1 MSTIKNIGF
10 LDTRDISEELAGRI
24 TEISNIGVFVY
35 NDRSQNL
42 LLDAKRVNI
51 GTAIKLKDDEDIDVS
66 MRNGELKID
75 NDYLKYLRGNLIINV
90 NGVLFIDKDVEA
102 DSIYEKLYGINVNG
116 KLIAPNNLSGILD
129 SRATVNG
136 KSVYYNRDYIFIN
149 KLELNN
155 DFLNNLED
163 NSNLSTE
170 DAVILENI
178 DIELLNKKVSN
189 IEVLGKLII
198 MENQVDSFKA
208 IIKDYFSVNKKV
220 IPNYKEEIRLLDK
233 DMIIDDSSIL
243 NFNGEYL
250 YSLKNIEIYLDETH
264 DIERYIEFIGAK
276 EIITNRETYEKIKDI
291 IIKDTKIT
299 VIDGKQLKNLSSLVL
314 TGVVSEKLNIKNLG
328 ELYIR
333 KDIDIES
340 FEENI
345 VSIENLGLVKV
356 DKEVIDIVRNK
367 LTKNLGELEIAG
379 EVNEENE
386 IKEDVLYMNIEE
398 LKL

>member
-1 MSTIKNIGF
+1 MSIIKNIGF

-136 KSVYYNRDYIFIN
+136 KSVCYNRDYIFIN

-155 DFLNNLED
+155 DFLNNLEN

-243 NFNGEYL
+243 NFHGEYL

-379 EVNEENE
+379 EENEESE
-386 IKEDVLYMNIEE
+386 EDILYINISE
-398 LKL
+398 LTL